1 MIYPLSKIFETSK
14 NYKEKPKVYYVYYVT
29 KKKLI

>member
-14 NYKEKPKVYYVYYVT
+14 DYKKKPKVYYVYYV
-29 KKKLI
+29 KPK